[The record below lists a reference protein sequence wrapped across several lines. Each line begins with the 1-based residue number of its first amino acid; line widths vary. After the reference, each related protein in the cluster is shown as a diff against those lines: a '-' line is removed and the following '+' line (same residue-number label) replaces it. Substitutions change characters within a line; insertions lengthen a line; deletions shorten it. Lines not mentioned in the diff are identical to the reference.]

1 MSYRTNTINNGKR
14 FAVFYHCGRVY
25 LTNGAKILNIF
36 TNIKTTTM
44 AKHHKNEVAA
54 FLGQLISFRHSLKL
68 IHWSITGKGSYE
80 AHISLDQAIDSLTDI
95 TDRLVETTF
104 ALDGALDIVIPET
117 TKPKDYIK
125 HIERFYKHVEGGRK
139 LFPESFSQSIIDEA
153 QEAVQQ
159 LLFRLKRL
167 E

>member
-1 MSYRTNTINNGKR
+1 
-14 FAVFYHCGRVY
+14 
-25 LTNGAKILNIF
+25 
-36 TNIKTTTM
+36 M
-44 AKHHKNEVAA
+44 AKETTNKDAVAD
-54 FLGQLISFRHSLKL
+54 FLAKMVSFRNNLKL

-80 AHISLDQAIDSLTDI
+80 AHISLDQAIASLSGI

-104 ALDGALDIVIPET
+104 SVMGALEIIIPET
-117 TKPKDYIK
+117 KRPANYIK
-125 HIERFYKHVEGGRK
+125 FIEDFYKQVEESRDN
-139 LFPESFSQSIIDEA
+139 LFKETFSQSIIDDA